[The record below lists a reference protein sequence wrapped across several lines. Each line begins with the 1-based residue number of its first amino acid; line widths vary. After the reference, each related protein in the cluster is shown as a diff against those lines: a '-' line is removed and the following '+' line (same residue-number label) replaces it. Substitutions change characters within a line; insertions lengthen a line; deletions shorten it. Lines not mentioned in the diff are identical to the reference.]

1 MTTRR
6 EFLAGS
12 LPAIAVAALAA
23 CAPRRGRPNDARG
36 SPRLQAAPAFPRSE
50 ASVGETPLG
59 LSPSSRDGLLYVPA
73 IYRPETPLPLLVAL
87 HGAGGR
93 ADNWRSFYG
102 AAEDRGLI
110 LAVPESRGRTWD
122 RVNASYGPD
131 VAFLDRALAH
141 VFERCHVDP
150 SRLALVGFS
159 DGASYA
165 LSLGLANG
173 DLFSHVIAFSPGFA
187 DIGSAAAG
195 MPRVFISHGVS
206 DTVLPVRL
214 SRDGVVPLL
223 RRAGYHVHYEEFEG
237 GHEVPAEVGAA
248 ALDWLTA

>member
-1 MTTRR
+1 M
-6 EFLAGS
+6 GVS
-12 LPAIAVAALAA
+12 
-23 CAPRRGRPNDARG
+23 
-36 SPRLQAAPAFPRSE
+36 S
-50 ASVGETPLG
+50 
-59 LSPSSRDGLLYVPA
+59 SSRDGLLYVPA
-73 IYRPETPLPLLVAL
+73 TYRPDAPLPLLVAL

-93 ADNWRSFYG
+93 ADNWRSFTT

-122 RVNASYGPD
+122 RVNGPYGPD
-131 VAFLDRALAH
+131 VAFIDRALAH
-141 VFERCHVDP
+141 VFERCRVDP
-150 SRLALVGFS
+150 SRLALGGFS

-187 DIGSAAAG
+187 DVGSAAAG
-195 MPRVFISHGVS
+195 TPRVFISHGVS
-206 DTVLPVRL
+206 DSVLPVRL

-223 RRAGYHVHYEEFEG
+223 RREGYDLRYEEFEG

-248 ALDWLTA
+248 ALDWLMA